1 MPEASLFER
10 TYKNLTNNSR
20 VYTVGA
26 ATNLNLFMDLKY
38 IQEINLINYNM
49 TTEIELGHYSQY
61 FDFETDYDSNF
72 LFIGKNNKVIGK
84 LDKFATD
91 DEMEKMFNLTL
102 ASFEGIY
109 ERKPIEN
116 IIMYNDIT
124 TLDLNDYFYIEEGK
138 SVEFEIISNSNNLA
152 ATSSTN
158 NRTLE
163 LYSGDYT
170 GSSKFT
176 IQVKVPGKDIAFN
189 SDFYVFNSIGETED
203 FEYNDLSESS
213 ISWVNDRE
221 KWFTTEESSFTGSYS
236 LRSGGIMDDQST
248 KLSLTMDI
256 AEQDFISFA
265 YKTSSEGDNDIL
277 NFYVDS
283 TLMNY
288 QDATLL
294 WSGSNDWRVV
304 MYNLRPGVRTFTWE
318 YSKNYLGSIADDCVW
333 IDALVLPRSAV
344 GTGIENNELPSSFEL
359 SNYPNPFNPTTT
371 IRFSLDKA
379 SNVELNIYDM
389 NGSIVDQ
396 IHRGFT
402 NTGKYSFEFDGKNLS
417 SGIYYAVLK
426 AQEQQKVSKMIL
438 VK

>member
-426 AQEQQKVSKMIL
+426 TQEQQKVSKMIL